1 MLDGQI
7 ILAALGLSEGTTAED
22 LTAFAVQAKKNEKAV
37 AELETLRADVAEKS
51 TKLTALEAE
60 RTDLATKLAA
70 ETKRADDSEGELIKL
85 EVESY
90 VGKRITAAE
99 VEDAIADRKREGK
112 ASFAKRMEKRAD
124 LMLLK
129 NKTPTSGPG
138 SSLANGNPGER
149 FNAAV
154 TQKAK

>member
-1 MLDGQI
+1 MDLEKMLAEVTARAEKMASELE
-7 ILAALGLSEGTTAED
+7 LANTKS
-22 LTAFAVQAKKNEKAV
+22 
-37 AELETLRADVAEKS
+37 AELEAKF
-51 TKLTALEAE
+51 TALEAE
-60 RTDLATKLAA
+60 RADLATKLAA

-99 VEDAIADRKREGK
+99 VDDAIADRKREGK
-112 ASFAKRMEKRAD
+112 AAFAKRMEKRAD
-124 LMLLK
+124 LMLLQ